1 MSLAPG
7 FSYSLFVFF
16 LLPELLSPN
25 MPYLSAFSVS
35 PLPECSQASLMSQ
48 PQAHPFH
55 PILTPL
61 PPRVSKP
68 FLHLMFQVHLTTGC
82 CLKTLLWIFCVW
94 FWIRVPFSFFSP
106 ISLIVENNEP
116 KLYSIFGRIITYVCL
131 YEYESHK
138 LLVIPRGGHEVSSA
152 IGLTYCLVQKWLK
165 LSKSVYFHLFSEVGF
180 KWMVF
185 VSAWTRTLL

>member
-1 MSLAPG
+1 MTFWVSSVSYSFMSLAPG

-16 LLPELLSPN
+16 LLPKLSSPN

-106 ISLIVENNEP
+106 ISWLLKTMSRNFILYLVE
-116 KLYSIFGRIITYVCL
+116 
-131 YEYESHK
+131 
-138 LLVIPRGGHEVSSA
+138 LLHMCVYMNMN
-152 IGLTYCLVQKWLK
+152 LTNC
-165 LSKSVYFHLFSEVGF
+165 
-180 KWMVF
+180 
-185 VSAWTRTLL
+185 